1 MARGGAP
8 YSLSSRPLAGTQF
21 CAIPW
26 QLAGSLQLIGTLP
39 CPALL
44 ALLTLISVQPSLLQS
59 IAHPGAARQGVRLLL
74 WRDDLLNPDLPGNK
88 ARKLKYNLQQARA
101 EGHAHLL
108 TFGGAYSNHLAAV
121 AAAGRLYG
129 FTTTGLVRGEAHH
142 PLNPTLA
149 RCVADGMQ
157 LHYLDRTSYRRRSEP
172 DFLAEMQQQFGPA
185 YLLPEGGTNALALRG
200 VAELIIELRQ
210 HTDFDAVAVA
220 AGTGG
225 TLAGLALGLAEA
237 SHPARAVG
245 VAALKGGDFLR
256 AEVEALTLAASG
268 AALTNYEL
276 HTGYHFGGY
285 AKLPAELRAFIRQF
299 EADYGVLLDPIYTG
313 KLLFGVLDLIE
324 QGHFTPGSTVV
335 AVHTGGLQAW
345 AGFGGVHGGA

>member
-1 MARGGAP
+1 MP
-8 YSLSSRPLAGTQF
+8 D
-21 CAIPW
+21 
-26 QLAGSLQLIGTLP
+26 QLLQLIP
-39 CPALL
+39 HRVA
-44 ALLTLISVQPSLLQS
+44 IS
-59 IAHPGAARQGVRLLL
+59 HGVRLLL

-88 ARKLKYNLQQARA
+88 ARKLKYNLTAAR
-101 EGHAHLL
+101 EQGHTRLL

-129 FTTTGLVRGEAHH
+129 FETVGLVRGEEHT

-157 LHYLDRTSYRRRSEP
+157 LHYLDRTTYRQRTEP
-172 DFLAEMQQQFGPA
+172 ALLADMQQTYGPA
-185 YLLPEGGTNALALRG
+185 YVLPEGGTNTLALRG
-200 VAELIIELRQ
+200 VAELIGELRQ

-237 SHPARAVG
+237 HYPAHLLG
-245 VAALKGGDFLR
+245 VAALKGAGFLQ
-256 AEVEALTLAASG
+256 EEITALTQAATGQPLA
-268 AALTNYEL
+268 TYEL
-276 HTGYHFGGY
+276 HLDYHFGGY
-285 AKLPAELRAFIRQF
+285 AKLPPELRAFIQEF
-299 EADYGVLLDPIYTG
+299 ELNFGILLDPIYTS

-324 QGHFTPGSTVV
+324 RGHFAPGSTVV

-345 AGFGGVHGGA
+345 AGFGR